1 MDEQNKMT
9 VRRRGFLGIVA
20 ASGLTAATAVVPFG
34 TSAVAETETYD
45 EKRKP
50 RYRES
55 QEVRTFY
62 RVNRYPTSAKR

>member
-1 MDEQNKMT
+1 MDEHNKMT

-20 ASGLTAATAVVPFG
+20 ASGLTAAAATVPFG
-34 TSAVAETETYD
+34 TSAVAEIETYD

-55 QEVRTFY
+55 QEVKTFY
-62 RVNRYPTSAKR
+62 RVNRYPKSAKR